1 MLYFVCFACRL
12 MAGLGLHKQG
22 RPEQAFITRGDKKLK
37 CAVSDFKD
45 DQTSLGHV
53 SIMDMSRVQ
62 TD

>member
-1 MLYFVCFACRL
+1 

-22 RPEQAFITRGDKKLK
+22 RPEQAFITRGIKKLK

-45 DQTSLGHV
+45 DQTSLSLV
-53 SIMDMSRVQ
+53 SILDMASVQ